1 MTPRSRTTD
10 LSKWLSYVL
19 RHNSDGAGVALDSA
33 GWTGVDD
40 LLEAAQKHGHG
51 MKRKELEEVV
61 ATSDK
66 QRFAF
71 NEDRTRIRANQG
83 HTVPVDLQLP
93 AMTPPAVLYH
103 GTPTRFVESILRNGL
118 RPQQRHHVHLSTE
131 IRTAVQVGNRRGEAV
146 LLRIDA
152 ARMHAA
158 GHVFYR
164 SENGV
169 WLTDHVPPSYLAQD
183 VS

>member
-1 MTPRSRTTD
+1 MSGRNRITD

-19 RHNSDGAGVALDSA
+19 RHNPGSAGVVLDSA
-33 GWTGVDD
+33 GWTSVDD
-40 LLEAAQKHGHG
+40 LLAAAHQHGHG
-51 MKRKELEEVV
+51 MNRTELDEVV

-83 HTVPVDLQLP
+83 HSVTVDLQLP
-93 AMTPPAVLYH
+93 VMTPPAVLYH
-103 GTPTRFVESILRNGL
+103 GTPTRFVESILRDGL

-131 IRTAVQVGNRRGEAV
+131 IRTAMQVGNRRGEAV

-152 ARMHAA
+152 ARMHAD

-169 WLTDHVPPSYLAQD
+169 WLTDHVPPTYLSQD
-183 VS
+183 T